1 MVPVPGEVIWIANQR
16 SESIVR
22 AQSVSRGLVPKALRG
37 KANKAAAERVF
48 MMITSDA
55 DAGD

>member
-1 MVPVPGEVIWIANQR
+1 MVPVPGEVIWIANQ
-16 SESIVR
+16 SQSIVR